1 VDLNP
6 IRAKIAAS
14 PESSDFTSAQDR
26 LADLKTAEEVSTPD
40 AQDNRIEH
48 GERAGWLAPIP
59 LEPKR
64 QAVRGR
70 TSERRASNKGC
81 LLMGLGDY
89 LQLLDWT
96 GRQIRSGKR
105 GAMPADLEPLFE
117 RLGISTEL
125 WVDCVVNFR
134 KWFRSSVGRP
144 KSMEAAAETR
154 GHNRA
159 ISIRSARR
167 AFP

>member
-1 VDLNP
+1 MQNGRHDAGNVGTSDEVLYGTQSVLNRKVLP
-6 IRAKIAAS
+6 GR
-14 PESSDFTSAQDR
+14 QDQ
-26 LADLKTAEEVSTPD
+26 L
-40 AQDNRIEH
+40 
-48 GERAGWLAPIP
+48 
-59 LEPKR
+59 
-64 QAVRGR
+64 
-70 TSERRASNKGC
+70 RRASNKGC
-81 LLMGLGDY
+81 LSMGLGDY

-96 GRQIRSGKR
+96 GRQIRSDKR
-105 GAMPADLEPLFE
+105 GAMPANLEPLFQ

-159 ISIRSARR
+159 ISVSSAWR
-167 AFP
+167 AFT